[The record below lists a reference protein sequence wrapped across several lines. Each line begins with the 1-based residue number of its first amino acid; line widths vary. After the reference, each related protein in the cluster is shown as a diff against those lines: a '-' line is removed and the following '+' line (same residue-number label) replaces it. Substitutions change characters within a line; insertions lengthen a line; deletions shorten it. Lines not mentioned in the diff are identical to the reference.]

1 MELLRQCRKRV
12 EDVSRGD
19 GVRRQKAG
27 MARKET
33 WGELLNFSSPWRK
46 LWANRYFVQ
55 QITLRNMQTKFK
67 GSFLGAVWL
76 LVFPL
81 LMLTIYSFV
90 FCVVFKTRWG
100 AVAGQQD
107 SKMMFA
113 LMLFCGMA
121 VYNIFSESVGGGVS
135 SITDRVNYVK
145 KIITPL
151 ELLPLTS
158 VGSALIVSLLWF
170 AILVVGVLLVY
181 GFLPWTVIC
190 LPLLLIPVTLFSAG
204 CAWFVA
210 SLGVYIRDF
219 GQLVPILLQVLF
231 FLTPIF
237 YSQDMLPEPYRSIM
251 AYNPLAVLV
260 QHGRMIFLYGKLPPF
275 HEVFWMYLCSFA
287 VFELGYLWFMKT
299 KRGFA
304 DVI

>member
-1 MELLRQCRKRV
+1 
-12 EDVSRGD
+12 
-19 GVRRQKAG
+19 

-55 QITLRNMQTKFK
+55 QITLRNIQTKFK

-121 VYNIFSESVGGGVS
+121 VYNIFRKAWAAESVPS
-135 SITDRVNYVK
+135 RT
-145 KIITPL
+145 
-151 ELLPLTS
+151 E
-158 VGSALIVSLLWF
+158 
-170 AILVVGVLLVY
+170 
-181 GFLPWTVIC
+181 
-190 LPLLLIPVTLFSAG
+190 
-204 CAWFVA
+204 
-210 SLGVYIRDF
+210 
-219 GQLVPILLQVLF
+219 
-231 FLTPIF
+231 
-237 YSQDMLPEPYRSIM
+237 
-251 AYNPLAVLV
+251 
-260 QHGRMIFLYGKLPPF
+260 
-275 HEVFWMYLCSFA
+275 
-287 VFELGYLWFMKT
+287 
-299 KRGFA
+299 
-304 DVI
+304 

>member
-1 MELLRQCRKRV
+1 
-12 EDVSRGD
+12 
-19 GVRRQKAG
+19 

-55 QITLRNMQTKFK
+55 QITLRNIQTKFK

-151 ELLPLTS
+151 ELLPLTP
-158 VGSALIVSLLWF
+158 GDD
-170 AILVVGVLLVY
+170 
-181 GFLPWTVIC
+181 
-190 LPLLLIPVTLFSAG
+190 
-204 CAWFVA
+204 
-210 SLGVYIRDF
+210 VYILYGVD
-219 GQLVPILLQVLF
+219 G
-231 FLTPIF
+231 
-237 YSQDMLPEPYRSIM
+237 M
-251 AYNPLAVLV
+251 PLAHRVKA
-260 QHGRMIFLYGKLPPF
+260 KLK
-275 HEVFWMYLCSFA
+275 EMLLA
-287 VFELGYLWFMKT
+287 KEG
-299 KRGFA
+299 A
-304 DVI
+304 E